1 MGQPGS
7 PSRAELPASCVSTWI
22 NLVGVVGFGVAILV
36 LRLAPPQRY
45 ELATGAC
52 ILALALPVV
61 GLELLFRKNH
71 LRPSTDLDFTLE
83 APRNPR
89 RVGIKL
95 LGMLATLAVIGLF
108 YWLAPEYH
116 KGLYRPLWEL
126 LPAVLPPILVL
137 AVPYFFFVDRR
148 MRRPKDGYFW
158 TGQLVLGRFAGLDHE
173 ILRQHVLGWTVKAFF
188 LPLMFAMLNGGVTQL
203 TTYVPGPGE
212 TFIGGYYMA
221 FDAIMTLE
229 VAFAC
234 TGYVFTVRL
243 FDSHIRSTDPTLG
256 GWVWAILCYP
266 PFWVLF
272 YSSFLEY
279 EDGRTWTA
287 WLSQPSALQVAWGV
301 AIILF
306 IALYAAG
313 SVAFGIRFSNLTHR
327 GILTNGPYRLT
338 KHPAYVGKNLS
349 FWLIS
354 VPFLSQAGWDDA
366 LRHSLLLLC
375 VNVVYFGRAFTE
387 ERHLSRDPV
396 YVEYALAMNER
407 SIFSFLGRL
416 IPRLRYRPPAGY
428 QRDPVASS

>member
-1 MGQPGS
+1 
-7 PSRAELPASCVSTWI
+7 VSTWI
-22 NLVGVVGFGVAILV
+22 NLMGVVGLCACILV

-45 ELATGAC
+45 ELATAAC
-52 ILALALPVV
+52 ILALAVPVI

-71 LRPSTDLDFTLE
+71 LRPSTDLDFSHRG
-83 APRNPR
+83 PWDPR

-95 LGMLATLAVIGLF
+95 LGLFGTLAVIGLC

-126 LPAVLPPILVL
+126 LPTVLPPILIL
-137 AVPYFFFVDRR
+137 TIPYFIFVDRR
-148 MRRPKDGYFW
+148 MRHPEDGYFW
-158 TGQLVLGRFAGLDHE
+158 TGQALLGRFDGIDRR

-188 LPLMFAMLNGGVTQL
+188 LPLMFAMLTKGVIQL
-203 TTYVPGPGE
+203 STYVPGPGE
-212 TFIGGYYMA
+212 TFIGGYYVA

-234 TGYVFTVRL
+234 TGYIFTVRL
-243 FDSHIRSTDPTLG
+243 FDSHIRSTDPTLD

-287 WLSQPSALQVAWGV
+287 WLAQPSALQVAWGV
-301 AIILF
+301 AILF
-306 IALYAAG
+306 FIGLYAAG

-327 GILTNGPYRLT
+327 GILTNGPYRFT

-354 VPFLSQAGWDDA
+354 VPFLSHAGWDDA

-375 VNVVYFGRAFTE
+375 VNVVYFARAFTE

-407 SIFSFLGRL
+407 SLFRILGRL
-416 IPRLRYRPPAGY
+416 IPRLRYRPPAGSEHGHT
-428 QRDPVASS
+428 ASS